1 MERAALPG
9 ENEKRPQI
17 CHAFRLLTFPLP
29 RTLSRYMV
37 YSMAITDHRIAAWF
51 IGRTLPT
58 LHGIAVQ
65 KLRLPRAHPQP
76 RAPPGGGT
84 PTAVFDEAETT
95 LGFQRSC
102 RLGPAS
108 VPQPR
113 THRGGHPPSV
123 VRRVSRNKCWSQA
136 GADCCQAGQ
145 HGEPP
150 CAETRRTWPKPGC
163 RLRGFLAPHFPCV
176 PYGQR
181 FGIGSNRA
189 SSWGPA
195 GSFSFRVFEFSLHIS
210 ASFIWK

>member
-1 MERAALPG
+1 MESHSGWVGRNPEAPHLPPWAG
-9 ENEKRPQI
+9 CPHQ
-17 CHAFRLLTFPLP
+17 
-29 RTLSRYMV
+29 
-37 YSMAITDHRIAAWF
+37 
-51 IGRTLPT
+51 
-58 LHGIAVQ
+58 
-65 KLRLPRAHPQP
+65 LRLPRAHPQP

-108 VPQPR
+108 VLQPR
-113 THRGGHPPSV
+113 THRGGHPPSA

-136 GADCCQAGQ
+136 GADHCQAGQ

-176 PYGQR
+176 PLRPGVRHWLQQ
-181 FGIGSNRA
+181 G
-189 SSWGPA
+189 
-195 GSFSFRVFEFSLHIS
+195 
-210 ASFIWK
+210 